1 MRKYVLIVALLGVLS
16 SVSAQQLPDSHFEN
30 WGDKFNGD
38 KQLTEWHGSNV
49 NQAGFKFTFM
59 YQKPGRT
66 GFSAYV
72 TDCAVGIPK
81 LGIGAIGPGYL
92 SLGTPWQ
99 YLKGLNVNGATAGT
113 EGGIAW
119 KYRPDTMA
127 VWVKRVG
134 PAPEKEDFHRFIMH
148 GPALRKERRI
158 RIRKAVAL
166 PRSASTKRA
175 ISVRRPTAT
184 SVP

>member
-72 TDCAVGIPK
+72 TDRAVGIPK

-99 YLKGLNVNGATAGT
+99 YLTG
-113 EGGIAW
+113 EGG
-119 KYRPDTMA
+119 
-127 VWVKRVG
+127 
-134 PAPEKEDFHRFIMH
+134 FSS
-148 GPALRKERRI
+148 ALLCMVRHFERNG
-158 RIRKAVAL
+158 V
-166 PRSASTKRA
+166 
-175 ISVRRPTAT
+175 
-184 SVP
+184 

>member
-1 MRKYVLIVALLGVLS
+1 MRKILSIMRKYVLIVALFGVLS

-72 TDCAVGIPK
+72 TDRAVGIPK
-81 LGIGAIGPGYL
+81 LGIGAIGPAEL
-92 SLGTPWQ
+92 
-99 YLKGLNVNGATAGT
+99 
-113 EGGIAW
+113 
-119 KYRPDTMA
+119 
-127 VWVKRVG
+127 
-134 PAPEKEDFHRFIMH
+134 
-148 GPALRKERRI
+148 LRE
-158 RIRKAVAL
+158 RKAVSPGNTVL
-166 PRSASTKRA
+166 TRWLYGSN
-175 ISVRRPTAT
+175 V
-184 SVP
+184 